1 MMKSLF
7 LLKHRAI
14 VHRTLLNGIADV
26 MIRVFSNTYTET
38 LENMQKNVFSA
49 VLIPDWKFGIR
60 TARSLLRFY
69 KSLKETR
76 HKKFLEERLYW
87 IEFAVQCTIY
97 NYTEN

>member
-1 MMKSLF
+1 
-7 LLKHRAI
+7 
-14 VHRTLLNGIADV
+14 
-26 MIRVFSNTYTET
+26 
-38 LENMQKNVFSA
+38 MQKNVFSA

-76 HKKFLEERLYW
+76 HKKFPEERLYW
-87 IEFAVQCTIY
+87 IEFAVQCAIY